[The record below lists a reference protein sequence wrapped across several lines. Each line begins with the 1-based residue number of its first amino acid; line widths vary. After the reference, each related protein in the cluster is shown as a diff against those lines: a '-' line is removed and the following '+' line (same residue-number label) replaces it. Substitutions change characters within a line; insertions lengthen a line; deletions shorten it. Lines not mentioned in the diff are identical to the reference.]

1 MTEDLAVYQQMLGL
15 TEDLA
20 VKNKC
25 LAITPGTPYDL
36 GSRMEY
42 MYDEHEPQA
51 HMAQIRAR
59 AHDPK
64 AYLTTLFNLWCLSH
78 HTLTQHRHI
87 EPWTGLE
94 GANRQASGYSSAIDS
109 GGQGC

>member
-1 MTEDLAVYQQMLGL
+1 M

-64 AYLTTLFNLWCLSH
+64 AYLTTLLNLWCLSH
-78 HTLTQHRHI
+78 HTLTQHMGTYSLG
-87 EPWTGLE
+87 P
-94 GANRQASGYSSAIDS
+94 ASKGPIAKIRVQQRS
-109 GGQGC
+109 